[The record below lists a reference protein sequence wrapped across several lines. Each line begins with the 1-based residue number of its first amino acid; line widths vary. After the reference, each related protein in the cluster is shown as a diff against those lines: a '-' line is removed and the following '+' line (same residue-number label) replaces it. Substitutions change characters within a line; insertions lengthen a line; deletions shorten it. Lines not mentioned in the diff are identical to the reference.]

1 MKLNIWYLTA
11 INIGISSLKA
21 VVTLKGLNAQQK
33 EDIQAGLD
41 ALQKV
46 LSDFS

>member
-1 MKLNIWYLTA
+1 MKLNFWQLFA
-11 INIGISSLKA
+11 INTGVSALKA
-21 VVTLKGLNAQQK
+21 LVTLKGLNAQQK

-41 ALQKV
+41 ALQKI